1 MLYQLL
7 KILMTVALRFFYK
20 RLHLT
25 GLNHVP
31 SSGPAIVLANHHSS
45 LMDAALIGVVMKR
58 PVYFFAR
65 GDVFVNPFVSKL
77 LSWMHM
83 LPVHNHERGRQTLG
97 DNKESFNE
105 AQQVLLKGG
114 IIVFFPESTS
124 HTERQLLPFRK
135 GAFRLAFQTAAS
147 TNFSLDIPIIPLGIT
162 YEHPTNAAT
171 EVLIKADVP
180 ISLSDYKEMYLS
192 NPAAALLHICKETY
206 ERMRQLVVHI
216 NDASFLPLA
225 ETLLTINRNNR
236 QLTGDDWY
244 ICSGKQLET
253 EQEICHKINDGS
265 DTLHLLNE
273 KSGIY
278 NNMLQSYQLN
288 DATVAPFFSGS
299 SSTKFFLI
307 FLSPLYFIGCLLNGL
322 PIFIARAIV
331 NKKVYRI
338 DFYSW
343 LYVSISA
350 VLYLFWFLLLIIFV
364 AVFFNWI
371 YGTILVMVMVLS
383 GLFVTYYKKA
393 WKNSVQH
400 SKLQQLKPE
409 QIQAVKALRTEIGA
423 FI

>member
-1 MLYQLL
+1 MH
-7 KILMTVALRFFYK
+7 VA
-20 RLHLT
+20 
-25 GLNHVP
+25 GLDYVP
-31 SSGPAIVLANHHSS
+31 SKGPAIIIANHHAS

-65 GDVFVNPFVSKL
+65 GDVFVNPFVNKL

-83 LPVHNHERGRQTLG
+83 LPVHNHERGRQTLS

-114 IIVFFPESTS
+114 IIVFFPESNS

-162 YEHPTNAAT
+162 YEHPTHGGT

-180 ISLSDYKEMYLS
+180 VSLSDYKEMYFS
-192 NPAAALLHICKETY
+192 NSAAALLHICKETY
-206 ERMRQLVVHI
+206 ERMRQLVVHV
-216 NDASFLPLA
+216 NDARFLPLT

-236 QLTGDDWY
+236 QLTDNAWY
-244 ICSGKQLET
+244 IRSSKQLEA
-253 EQEICHKINDGS
+253 EQEICHKINDES
-265 DTLHLLNE
+265 HTLHLLNE
-273 KSGIY
+273 KAGVY
-278 NNMLQSYQLN
+278 NNILQSYQLN
-288 DATVAPFFSGS
+288 DATIAPFFSGNG
-299 SSTKFFLI
+299 STKFYFI
-307 FLSPLYFIGCLLNGL
+307 FLTPLYFIGCLLNGL
-322 PIFIARAIV
+322 PIFTARTIV

-343 LYVSISA
+343 LFVSISTI
-350 VLYLFWFLLLIIFV
+350 LYIFWVLLLVIIV

-371 YGTILVMVMVLS
+371 NVPILLMAMVLS
-383 GLFVTYYKKA
+383 GLFVIYYKKNR
-393 WKNSVQH
+393 KINVQQ

-409 QIQAVKALRTEIGA
+409 QIQAVKALRTEIGT